1 MSVTREELTA
11 LADGE
16 LSGEEAARVE
26 AAVAADPALAQRLEA
41 ERALRAALR
50 GHLEPVAHEPVPDAL
65 IDLIARAAAE
75 DSERSMTDKVAGKIT
90 GKITDGARTKPADV
104 VDLAAARTR
113 REEAEKA
120 SKRAAK
126 GPRVPLF
133 ADRRMAFA
141 IAASLVLGLM
151 LGTQLQS
158 EGPITQ
164 TRQGLVAS
172 GALAR
177 TLDRQL
183 ASTGDAG
190 GTRILAS
197 FRRKGGDYC
206 RVFAGASTS
215 GIACKEDGTWLLVR
229 TMAGGGAQSSE
240 YRQAGSAQGDMLAAA
255 QDMMS
260 GDPLDEAEERASIEK
275 GWR

>member
-1 MSVTREELTA
+1 MSVTPEELMA

-65 IDLIARAAAE
+65 TDLIARAAAE
-75 DSERSMTDKVAGKIT
+75 DSERSMTDKVTDKIT
-90 GKITDGARTKPADV
+90 GKARTKPADI

-151 LGTQLQS
+151 LGTQFQS

-215 GIACKEDGTWLLVR
+215 GIACKEDGTWLLDR
-229 TMAGGGAQSSE
+229 TMAGGSAQSSE